1 VLRRQ
6 NIQSWMLLM
15 ATVDHR
21 NQSLIALAGWV
32 GEHLESSSTVMDHIG
47 VQTQVCI
54 RLFALAEL
62 VEV

>member
-1 VLRRQ
+1 
-6 NIQSWMLLM
+6 MLLM

-21 NQSLIALAGWV
+21 NQSPIALAGWV
-32 GEHLESSSTVMDHIG
+32 GEHLESSSTVMGHVG

-54 RLFALAEL
+54 RLFVLAEL